1 MTAVRSRVL
10 LWLALAAF
18 TVWTLAPIVW
28 AVVSS
33 LYPTSALTATPMDL
47 SPDRLTF
54 KSFAASFTSRGPNL
68 LEAMRNSLLVAV
80 IASCLGVI
88 IGAPA
93 GYALAN
99 LGIRRSGF
107 ILMAVLASQ
116 MFPAIVLVIPLFVVL
131 AGLGLVGTYAAL
143 IVVHLTFIVPIV
155 IWVTKGFFEAI
166 PPQLEKSAAIDG
178 AGMWNT
184 FRLIVLP
191 LAAPSIFAVG
201 VFAFIESW
209 NEFFFAIILSSAET
223 KTVPITIAEF
233 SGQFQTLYG
242 EMIAA
247 SVLSSIPVVLLAIV
261 FRRYLVEGFVEGS
274 VKG

>member
-1 MTAVRSRVL
+1 MSRIRSRL
-10 LWLALAAF
+10 MLWLALAAF

-28 AVVSS
+28 AVMSS
-33 LYPTSALTATPMDL
+33 LFPTSALTSTPMDL
-47 SPDRLTF
+47 SLDRITF
-54 KSFAASFTSRGPNL
+54 KNFAASFTPGGPDL
-68 LEAMRNSLLVAV
+68 LAAMGNSLLVAV

-178 AGMWNT
+178 ANMWNT

-209 NEFFFAIILSSAET
+209 NEFFFAVILSSSHT
-223 KTVPITIAEF
+223 KTVPLTIAEF

-247 SVLSSIPVVLLAIV
+247 SVISSIPVVLLAIV

>member
-1 MTAVRSRVL
+1 VL
-10 LWLALAAF
+10 LWMALALF

-33 LYPTSALTATPMDL
+33 LYPTSALTSTPMDL
-47 SPDRLTF
+47 SPDRLTL

-143 IVVHLTFIVPIV
+143 IIVHLTFIVPIV

-178 AGMWNT
+178 ASMWNT

-209 NEFFFAIILSSAET
+209 NEFFFAVILSSSHT
-223 KTVPITIAEF
+223 KTVPLTIAEF

-247 SVLSSIPVVLLAIV
+247 SVVSSIPVVLLAIV

>member
-1 MTAVRSRVL
+1 MSRIRSRL
-10 LWLALAAF
+10 MLWLALAAF

-28 AVVSS
+28 AVISS
-33 LYPTSALTATPMDL
+33 LFPTSALTSTPMDL
-47 SPDRLTF
+47 SLDRITF
-54 KSFAASFTSRGPNL
+54 KNFAASFTPGGPDL
-68 LEAMRNSLLVAV
+68 LAAMANSLLVAV

-107 ILMAVLASQ
+107 ILMTVLASQ

-178 AGMWNT
+178 ANMWNT

-209 NEFFFAIILSSAET
+209 NEFFFAVILSSSRT
-223 KTVPITIAEF
+223 KTVPLTIAEF

-247 SVLSSIPVVLLAIV
+247 SVISSIPVVLLAIV

>member
-1 MTAVRSRVL
+1 MSQIRSRVL
-10 LWLALAAF
+10 LWLALALF
-18 TVWTLAPIVW
+18 TAWTLTPIAW
-28 AVVSS
+28 AVISS
-33 LYPTSALTATPMDL
+33 LFPTSALTSTPMDL
-47 SPDRLTF
+47 SLDRITF
-54 KSFAASFTSRGPNL
+54 KNFTAPFTRGGPDLVAAMG
-68 LEAMRNSLLVAV
+68 NSLLVAV

-131 AGLGLVGTYAAL
+131 AGLGLIGTYAAL

-166 PPQLEKSAAIDG
+166 PPQLEKSATIDG
-178 AGMWNT
+178 ANMWNT

-209 NEFFFAIILSSAET
+209 NEFFFAVILSSSHT
-223 KTVPITIAEF
+223 KTVPLTIAEF

-247 SVLSSIPVVLLAIV
+247 SVISSIPVVLLAIV

>member
-1 MTAVRSRVL
+1 MRRIRASGL

-18 TVWTLAPIVW
+18 TVWTLAPIAW

-33 LYPTSALTATPMDL
+33 LYPTSSLTSTPMDL
-47 SPDRLTF
+47 GPDHLTF
-54 KSFAASFTSRGPNL
+54 KSFAASFTGHGPNL
-68 LEAMRNSLLVAV
+68 LGAMENSLIVAV
-80 IASCLGVI
+80 TASCLGVI

-99 LGIRRSGF
+99 LGIRGGNF

-131 AGLGLVGTYAAL
+131 AGLHLVGSYAAL

-178 AGMWNT
+178 ANMWHT

-209 NEFFFAIILSSAET
+209 NEFFFAIILSSSHT
-223 KTVPITIAEF
+223 KTVPIAIAEF

-247 SVLSSIPVVLLAIV
+247 SVISSIPVVLLAII

>member
-1 MTAVRSRVL
+1 MSTAKSRIL
-10 LWLALAAF
+10 LWTALTLF
-18 TVWTLAPIVW
+18 TVWTLAPIAW
-28 AVVSS
+28 AIVSS
-33 LYPTSALTATPMDL
+33 LFPTSALTNTPMDL
-47 SPDRLTF
+47 SLDRLTF
-54 KSFAASFTSRGPNL
+54 DNFGASFTARGPNL
-68 LEAMRNSLLVAV
+68 MAAMGNSLLIAV
-80 IASCLGVI
+80 TATCLGVI

-99 LGIRRSGF
+99 LGIRRNGA

-131 AGLGLVGTYAAL
+131 ANLGLVGTYAAL
-143 IVVHLTFIVPIV
+143 IIVHLTFIVPIV

-178 AGMWNT
+178 ANMWNT

-209 NEFFFAIILSSAET
+209 NEFFFAVILSSSQT
-223 KTVPITIAEF
+223 KTVPLTIAEF

-247 SVLSSIPVVLLAIV
+247 SVISSIPVVLLAIV

>member
-10 LWLALAAF
+10 LWIALALF
-18 TVWTLAPIVW
+18 TVWTLAPILW
-28 AVVSS
+28 AVVTS
-33 LYPTSALTATPMDL
+33 LYPTSALTSTPMDL
-47 SPDRLTF
+47 SPDRLTL
-54 KSFAASFTSRGPNL
+54 KSFAASFSGRGPDL
-68 LEAMRNSLLVAV
+68 LAAMQNSLLVAV

-131 AGLGLVGTYAAL
+131 AGLHLVGTYAAL

-155 IWVTKGFFEAI
+155 IWVTKGFYEAI
-166 PPQLEKSAAIDG
+166 PQQLERSAAIDG

-184 FRLIVLP
+184 YRLIVLP

-209 NEFFFAIILSSAET
+209 NEFFFAIILTSSRT

-242 EMIAA
+242 EMMAA
-247 SVLSSIPVVLLAIV
+247 SVISSIPVVLLAIV

>member
-1 MTAVRSRVL
+1 MTRLRSRAL
-10 LWLALAAF
+10 LWIALTLF
-18 TVWTLAPIVW
+18 TAWTLAPILW
-28 AVVSS
+28 AVVTSV
-33 LYPTSALTATPMDL
+33 YPTSALIKTPMDL
-47 SPDRLTF
+47 SLDQLTV
-54 KSFAASFTSRGPNL
+54 KSFAASFSGRGPDL
-68 LEAMRNSLLVAV
+68 LAAMGNSLLIAV
-80 IASCLGVI
+80 TASCLGVI

-131 AGLGLVGTYAAL
+131 AGLQLVGTYAAL
-143 IVVHLTFIVPIV
+143 IVVHLTFIVPVV

-209 NEFFFAIILSSAET
+209 NEFFFAIILTSSHT

-242 EMIAA
+242 EMMAA
-247 SVLSSIPVVLLAIV
+247 SVISSIPVVLLAIV

>member
-1 MTAVRSRVL
+1 MTGLRSRAL
-10 LWLALAAF
+10 LWVALALF

-33 LYPTSALTATPMDL
+33 LYPTSALTSTPMDL
-47 SPDRLTF
+47 SVDRLTF

-68 LEAMRNSLLVAV
+68 LEAMRNSLIVAV
-80 IASCLGVI
+80 TASCLGVI

-116 MFPAIVLVIPLFVVL
+116 MFPAVVLVIPLFVVL

-143 IVVHLTFIVPIV
+143 IIVHLTFIVPIV

-178 AGMWNT
+178 ASMWNT

-209 NEFFFAIILSSAET
+209 NEFFFAIILSSAQT
-223 KTVPITIAEF
+223 KTVPLTIAEF

-247 SVLSSIPVVLLAIV
+247 SVISSIPVVLLAIV

>member
-1 MTAVRSRVL
+1 VTGTRSRVL
-10 LWLALAAF
+10 LWIALALF

-33 LYPTSALTATPMDL
+33 LYPTSALISTPMDL

-68 LEAMRNSLLVAV
+68 LEAMGNSLLVAV

-143 IVVHLTFIVPIV
+143 IIVHLTFIVPIV

-178 AGMWNT
+178 ASMWNT

-209 NEFFFAIILSSAET
+209 NEFFFAIILSSART

-247 SVLSSIPVVLLAIV
+247 SVISSIPVVLLAIV

>member
-1 MTAVRSRVL
+1 MSRIRSRAL
-10 LWLALAAF
+10 LWLALVLF
-18 TVWTLAPIVW
+18 MVWTLAPIVW
-28 AVVSS
+28 AIVSS
-33 LYPTSALTATPMDL
+33 LFPTAALTSTPMDL
-47 SPDRLTF
+47 SLDRMTL
-54 KSFAASFTSRGPNL
+54 KNFAASFTSRGPNL
-68 LEAMRNSLLVAV
+68 LEAMRNSLLIAV

-99 LGIRRSGF
+99 LGIRRSGA

-143 IVVHLTFIVPIV
+143 IIVHLTFIVPIV

-178 AGMWNT
+178 ANMWNT
-184 FRLIVLP
+184 FRLIVFP

-209 NEFFFAIILSSAET
+209 NEFFFAVILSSSRT
-223 KTVPITIAEF
+223 KTVPVTIAEF

-247 SVLSSIPVVLLAIV
+247 SVISSIPVVLLAIV

>member
-1 MTAVRSRVL
+1 MTGLRSRAL
-10 LWLALAAF
+10 LWVALALF

-33 LYPTSALTATPMDL
+33 LYPTSALTSTPMDL
-47 SPDRLTF
+47 SVDRLTF

-68 LEAMRNSLLVAV
+68 LEAMRNSLIIAVA
-80 IASCLGVI
+80 ASCLGVI

-99 LGIRRSGF
+99 LGIRRGGF

-116 MFPAIVLVIPLFVVL
+116 MFPAVVLVIPLFVVL

-143 IVVHLTFIVPIV
+143 IIVHLTFIVPIV

-209 NEFFFAIILSSAET
+209 NEFFFAIILSSSRT
-223 KTVPITIAEF
+223 KTVPITISEF

-247 SVLSSIPVVLLAIV
+247 SVISSIPVVLLAIV

>member
-1 MTAVRSRVL
+1 MSRIRSRVL
-10 LWLALAAF
+10 LWLALALF
-18 TVWTLAPIVW
+18 MVWTLAPIIW

-33 LYPTSALTATPMDL
+33 LFPTASLTSTPMDL
-47 SPDRLTF
+47 SLDRITF
-54 KSFAASFTSRGPNL
+54 KNFAASFTPRGPNL
-68 LEAMRNSLLVAV
+68 LEAMRNSLLIAV

-99 LGIRRSGF
+99 LGMRRSGA

-131 AGLGLVGTYAAL
+131 AGLGLVGTYIAL
-143 IVVHLTFIVPIV
+143 IVAHLTFIVPIV

-178 AGMWNT
+178 ANTWNT

-209 NEFFFAIILSSAET
+209 NEFFFAVILSSSRT
-223 KTVPITIAEF
+223 KTVPLTIAEF

-247 SVLSSIPVVLLAIV
+247 AVISSIPVVLLAIV

>member
-1 MTAVRSRVL
+1 MTFIRSRVP
-10 LWLALAAF
+10 LWVALALF
-18 TVWTLAPIVW
+18 TVWTLAPIAW
-28 AVVSS
+28 AVASS
-33 LYPTSALTATPMDL
+33 LFPTSALTSTPMDL
-47 SPDRLTF
+47 SADTITL
-54 KSFAASFTSRGPNL
+54 KNFAASFTSRGPNL
-68 LEAMRNSLLVAV
+68 LAAMGSSLLIAV
-80 IASCLGVI
+80 TATCLGVI

-93 GYALAN
+93 AYALAN
-99 LGIRRSGF
+99 LGIRRRGL

-131 AGLGLVGTYAAL
+131 ANLQLVGTYAAL
-143 IVVHLTFIVPIV
+143 IVAHLTFIVPIV

-178 AGMWNT
+178 ASSWNT

-191 LAAPSIFAVG
+191 LAAPAIFAVS

-209 NEFFFAIILSSAET
+209 NEFFFAVILSSAHT
-223 KTVPITIAEF
+223 KTVPLTIAEF

-247 SVLSSIPVVLLAIV
+247 SVISSIPVVLLAIV

>member
-1 MTAVRSRVL
+1 MSRIRSRAL
-10 LWLALAAF
+10 LWLALTLF
-18 TVWTLAPIVW
+18 MVWTLAPIIW
-28 AVVSS
+28 AIVSS
-33 LYPTSALTATPMDL
+33 LYPTASLTSTPMDL
-47 SPDRLTF
+47 SLDRITF
-54 KSFAASFTSRGPNL
+54 KNFAASFTSRGPNL
-68 LEAMRNSLLVAV
+68 LEAMRNSLLIAV

-99 LGIRRSGF
+99 LGIRHGGA

-131 AGLGLVGTYAAL
+131 AGLGLVGTYIAL
-143 IVVHLTFIVPIV
+143 IIAHLTFVVPIV

-178 AGMWNT
+178 ANMWNT

-191 LAAPSIFAVG
+191 LAAPSMFAVG

-209 NEFFFAIILSSAET
+209 NEFFFAVILSSSRT
-223 KTVPITIAEF
+223 KTVPLTIAEF

-247 SVLSSIPVVLLAIV
+247 SVISSIPVVLLAIV

>member
-1 MTAVRSRVL
+1 MSGLRSRVL
-10 LWLALAAF
+10 LWLALALF

-28 AVVSS
+28 ALISS
-33 LYPTSALTATPMDL
+33 IFPTSALTSTPMGL
-47 SPDRLTF
+47 SPERITF
-54 KSFAASFTSRGPNL
+54 KNFAASFSSGGPDL
-68 LEAMRNSLLVAV
+68 LAAMGNSLLIAV
-80 IASCLGVI
+80 TASCLGVI
-88 IGAPA
+88 VGAPA

-116 MFPAIVLVIPLFVVL
+116 MFPAIVLVIPLFVVM

-143 IVVHLTFIVPIV
+143 IIAHLTFIVPIV

-166 PPQLEKSAAIDG
+166 PPQLERSAAIDG

-209 NEFFFAIILSSAET
+209 NEFFFAVILSSSHT
-223 KTVPITIAEF
+223 KTVPLTIAEF

-247 SVLSSIPVVLLAIV
+247 SVISSIPVVLLAIV

>member
-1 MTAVRSRVL
+1 MIAVRSRVL
-10 LWLALAAF
+10 LWIALTLF
-18 TVWTLAPIVW
+18 TVWTLAPIAW
-28 AVVSS
+28 AVVTS
-33 LYPTSALTATPMDL
+33 LYPTSALTSTPMDL
-47 SPDRLTF
+47 SLDRLTF
-54 KSFAASFTSRGPNL
+54 KSFAASFSGRGPDL
-68 LEAMRNSLLVAV
+68 LGAMGNSLLVAV
-80 IASCLGVI
+80 TASCLGVV

-131 AGLGLVGTYAAL
+131 AGMQLVGTYAAL
-143 IVVHLTFIVPIV
+143 IVVHLTFIVPVV

-178 AGMWNT
+178 ANMWNT

-209 NEFFFAIILSSAET
+209 NEFFFAIILTSSRT

-242 EMIAA
+242 EMMAA
-247 SVLSSIPVVLLAIV
+247 AVISSIPVVLLAIV

>member
-1 MTAVRSRVL
+1 VTRIRSRAL
-10 LWLALAAF
+10 LWIALTLF

-28 AVVSS
+28 AVITS
-33 LYPTSALTATPMDL
+33 LYPTSALTSTPMDL
-47 SPDRLTF
+47 SLDRLTL
-54 KSFAASFTSRGPNL
+54 KSFAASFSGRGPDL
-68 LEAMRNSLLVAV
+68 LAAMGNSLIVAV
-80 IASCLGVI
+80 ASSCLGVI

-131 AGLGLVGTYAAL
+131 AGMQLVGTYAAL
-143 IVVHLTFIVPIV
+143 IVVHLTFIVPVV

-178 AGMWNT
+178 ASMWNT

-209 NEFFFAIILSSAET
+209 NEFFFAIILTSSHT

-242 EMIAA
+242 EMMAA
-247 SVLSSIPVVLLAIV
+247 SVISSIPVVLLAIV

>member
-1 MTAVRSRVL
+1 MTGTRSRVL
-10 LWLALAAF
+10 LWIALAAF

-33 LYPTSALTATPMDL
+33 LYPTSALISTPMDL
-47 SPDRLTF
+47 SPDRLTL

-80 IASCLGVI
+80 TASCLGVI

-99 LGIRRSGF
+99 LGIRRSGV

-143 IVVHLTFIVPIV
+143 IIVHLTFIVPIV

-178 AGMWNT
+178 ASMWNT

-209 NEFFFAIILSSAET
+209 NEFFFAIILSSAKT

>member
-1 MTAVRSRVL
+1 MSRIRSRLL
-10 LWLALAAF
+10 LWLALGVF
-18 TVWTLAPIVW
+18 TLWTLAPIAW
-28 AVVSS
+28 AVMSS
-33 LYPTSALTATPMDL
+33 LFPTAALTSTPMDL
-47 SPDRLTF
+47 SLERVTV
-54 KSFAASFTSRGPNL
+54 KNFAASFTPGGPDL
-68 LEAMRNSLLVAV
+68 LVAMGNSLLVALT
-80 IASCLGVI
+80 ASCLGVI

-143 IVVHLTFIVPIV
+143 IVAHLTFIVPIV

-209 NEFFFAIILSSAET
+209 NEFFFAVILSSSDT
-223 KTVPITIAEF
+223 KTVPLTIAEF

-247 SVLSSIPVVLLAIV
+247 SVVSSIPVVLLAIV

>member
-1 MTAVRSRVL
+1 MSRIRSRL
-10 LWLALAAF
+10 MLWLALAAF

-28 AVVSS
+28 AVMSS
-33 LYPTSALTATPMDL
+33 LFPTSALTSTPMDL
-47 SPDRLTF
+47 SLDRITF
-54 KSFAASFTSRGPNL
+54 KNFAASFTPGGPDL
-68 LEAMRNSLLVAV
+68 LAAMGNSLLVAV

-166 PPQLEKSAAIDG
+166 PPQLEPICGTRSG
-178 AGMWNT
+178 SSFFRSPPHRSSPSECSRSSSRGMN
-184 FRLIVLP
+184 
-191 LAAPSIFAVG
+191 
-201 VFAFIESW
+201 
-209 NEFFFAIILSSAET
+209 SS
-223 KTVPITIAEF
+223 
-233 SGQFQTLYG
+233 S
-242 EMIAA
+242 
-247 SVLSSIPVVLLAIV
+247 
-261 FRRYLVEGFVEGS
+261 R
-274 VKG
+274 